1 MQITQ
6 ATDYALRG
14 MIYLAAQDDRE
25 DRISAQEIANEQVI
39 PIRFLLKIMRQLLQS
54 GLLKSYRGNTGGY
67 VLARPPQE
75 ITLLDIV
82 TAVEGPVYLNRCLS
96 DPQLCNRQATA
107 FCLVHDKLLKL
118 QNDIIKNMQSCTLLD
133 FIQQEKGA

>member
-54 GLLKSYRGNTGGY
+54 GLLKSYR
-67 VLARPPQE
+67 
-75 ITLLDIV
+75 
-82 TAVEGPVYLNRCLS
+82 CLS

-107 FCLVHDKLLKL
+107 FCLVHEKLLKL
-118 QNDIIKNMQSCTLLD
+118 QNDIIQNMQSCTLQD